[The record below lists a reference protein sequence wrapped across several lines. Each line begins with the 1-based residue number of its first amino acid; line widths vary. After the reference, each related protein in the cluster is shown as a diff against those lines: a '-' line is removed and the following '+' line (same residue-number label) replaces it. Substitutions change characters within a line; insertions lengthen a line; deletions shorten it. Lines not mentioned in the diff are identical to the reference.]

1 MDNLEKFIAKNREA
15 FDSEQPSLDVWAK
28 LNDALEK
35 ENPKVVK
42 TIPLRFY
49 ALRLAAACFL
59 LFVGA
64 FVSYKYWVPIE
75 IEEMVLS
82 VEELAPEY
90 SEELAIIEQQ
100 VNVKMN
106 ALANYESA
114 HTVQDDML
122 QLDEAFNELLKELES
137 VPDDRRAIVMKAVIE
152 NYKTKLDILD
162 KVLYEVEK
170 LDKQSINLDNEE
182 LSL

>member
-1 MDNLEKFIAKNREA
+1 MDNLEKFIAKNRDA

-28 LNDALEK
+28 LNDALDEQKSK
-35 ENPKVVK
+35 EAK

-64 FVSYKYWVPIE
+64 FVSYKYLVPQQM
-75 IEEMVLS
+75 EEMVLS
-82 VEELAPEY
+82 MEELAPEY
-90 SEELAIIEQQ
+90 SQELAIIEQQ
-100 VNVKMN
+100 VNVKLN

-122 QLDEAFNELLKELES
+122 QLDEAFDELLHELEA
-137 VPDDRRAIVMKAVIE
+137 VPNDRRAIVMKAVIE
-152 NYKTKLDILD
+152 NYQMKLDILD
-162 KVLYEVEK
+162 KVLNEVEK